1 MHVFEVWAPRAGTME
16 VKIGNNKFPME
27 KKSRGYWSA
36 AVEEAGPGTD
46 YGFVMDSLEPPLP
59 DPRTQWQPHGVH
71 GESRVVDHAAFAW
84 SDSGWQAPPLSSALI
99 YELHLGTF
107 TPEGTLKAAEGR
119 LDYLKDLGVTHIE
132 LMPLANFP
140 GRRGW
145 GYDGVD
151 LYAIFN
157 AYGEPH
163 DLKHFVDACHGKGL
177 AVLLDV
183 VYNHLGPVGNYLSKF
198 GPYFTASH
206 STPWGDAVNFEEAG
220 ASEVRCFLIDN
231 ALMWLRDYHMD
242 GLRLDAVHAFNDR
255 SAIHFLEQI
264 TREVKRL
271 EAAMGKHF
279 VLIAESDLNDPRIVK
294 AEEAGGYGLDA
305 QWSDDF
311 HHALFSVISGERA
324 GYYADFGSLAQLAK
338 SLRCVFVYDGNYSEY
353 RQRNHG
359 RQVVGLSGHRFVGF
373 VQNHDQVGNR
383 AQGERVSHE
392 AGEGRAKIAAALVLT
407 APFVPML
414 FQGEEFGASAPFLY
428 FTDYDD
434 PELGRMISEGRKR
447 EFVSFGWAPE
457 QIPDPQDEQTFNQS
471 KLNWAELTEQP
482 HASLLQWHKDLIR
495 LRHEWSELSDGN
507 LNAVAVRFD
516 EQAQWLM
523 LERGSLRIA
532 CNLGQAAV
540 DMEVGNRAQLLL
552 ASDGSIAISD
562 AVIRLGPDSV
572 AVLSVPPPRM
582 NGGARNAPSVAIGA
596 TQEHSA

>member
-16 VKIGNNKFPME
+16 VKVGNNKFPME
-27 KKSRGYWSA
+27 RKSRGYWSA

-99 YELHLGTF
+99 YELHVGTF

-119 LDYLKDLGVTHIE
+119 LDHLKDLGVTHIE

-151 LYAIFN
+151 LFAIFN
-157 AYGEPH
+157 AYGEPD

-447 EFVSFGWAPE
+447 EFVSFGWAPD

-471 KLNWAELTEQP
+471 KMNWAELTEQP

-507 LNAVAVRFD
+507 LNAVEVRFD

-532 CNLGQAAV
+532 CNLGQAAL
-540 DMEVGNRAQLLL
+540 DMEVGNGAQLLL
-552 ASDGSIAISD
+552 ASDGSIALRD

-572 AVLSVPPPRM
+572 AVLSVRPPSM

>member
-16 VKIGNNKFPME
+16 VKVGNNKFPME
-27 KKSRGYWSA
+27 RKSRGYWSA

-99 YELHLGTF
+99 YELHVGTF
-107 TPEGTLKAAEGR
+107 TPEGTLKAAESR
-119 LDYLKDLGVTHIE
+119 LDHLKDLGVTHIE

-151 LYAIFN
+151 LFAIFN
-157 AYGEPH
+157 AYGEPD

-338 SLRCVFVYDGNYSEY
+338 ALRCVFVYDGNYSEY

-447 EFVSFGWAPE
+447 EFVSFGWAPD

-471 KLNWAELTEQP
+471 KMNWAELTEQP

-507 LNAVAVRFD
+507 LNAVEVRFD

-532 CNLGQAAV
+532 CNLGQAAL
-540 DMEVGNRAQLLL
+540 DMEVGNGAQLLL
-552 ASDGSIAISD
+552 ASDGSIALRD

-572 AVLSVPPPRM
+572 AVLSVRPPSM

>member
-16 VKIGNNKFPME
+16 VKIGNKKFPME
-27 KKSRGYWSA
+27 KKSRGDWSA

-46 YGFVMDSLEPPLP
+46 YGFVIDGLEPALP
-59 DPRTQWQPHGVH
+59 DPRTQWQPFSVH
-71 GESRVVDHAAFAW
+71 GASRLVDHAAFAW
-84 SDSGWQAPPLSSALI
+84 SDQDWQAPPLSSALI

-107 TPEGTLKAAEGR
+107 TPEGTLKSAESR
-119 LDYLKDLGVTHIE
+119 LDYLKALGVTHVE
-132 LMPLANFP
+132 LMPIANFP
-140 GRRGW
+140 GKRGW

-157 AYGEPH
+157 AYGEPN
-163 DLKHFVDACHGKGL
+163 DLKRFVDACHAKGL

-183 VYNHLGPVGNYLSKF
+183 VYNHLGPVGNYLGKF
-198 GPYFTASH
+198 GPYFTHSH
-206 STPWGDAVNFEEAG
+206 TTPWGDAVNFEEAG
-220 ASEVRCFLIDN
+220 ATEVRRFLIDN
-231 ALMWLRDYHMD
+231 ALMWLRDYHID
-242 GLRLDAVHAFNDR
+242 GLRLDAVHAYMDR
-255 SAIHFLEQI
+255 SAIHFLEEI
-264 TREVKRL
+264 TGEVRRL

-324 GYYADFGSLAQLAK
+324 GYYADFGLLAQLAK

-359 RQVVGLSGHRFVGF
+359 RQVVGLSGHRFIGF

-383 AQGERVSHE
+383 AQGERISHE

-447 EFVSFGWAPE
+447 EFVAFGWAPD
-457 QIPDPQDEQTFNQS
+457 QIPDPQDEQTFLQS

-482 HASLLQWHKDLIR
+482 HRSLLQWHKDLISLRRNQSR
-495 LRHEWSELSDGN
+495 LTDGN
-507 LNAVAVRFD
+507 LNAVDVRFD
-516 EQAQWLM
+516 EQAQWLL
-523 LERGSLRIA
+523 LERGNLRVA
-532 CNLGQAAV
+532 CNLGHEPVAL
-540 DMEVGNRAQLLL
+540 EVGDGSRILL
-552 ASDGSIAISD
+552 ASDDTIALSGTNIK
-562 AVIRLGPDSV
+562 LGPDSV
-572 AVLSVPPPRM
+572 AVLSVPTAKPTLEKT
-582 NGGARNAPSVAIGA
+582 NLN
-596 TQEHSA
+596 

>member
-16 VKIGNNKFPME
+16 VKIGNKKFPME

-36 AVEEAGPGTD
+36 AVKGAGPGTD
-46 YGFVMDSLEPPLP
+46 YGFVIDGLEPPLP

-99 YELHLGTF
+99 YELHVGTF

-119 LDYLKDLGVTHIE
+119 LDYLKDLGVTHVE

-198 GPYFTASH
+198 GPYFTANH
-206 STPWGDAVNFEEAG
+206 STPWGDAVNFEAAG
-220 ASEVRCFLIDN
+220 ASEVRCFLVDN

-311 HHALFSVISGERA
+311 HHALFAVISGERA

-338 SLRCVFVYDGNYSEY
+338 SLRRVFVYDGNYSEY

-359 RQVVGLSGHRFVGF
+359 RRIVDLSGHRFVGF

-383 AQGERVSHE
+383 AQGERLSHE

-447 EFVSFGWAPE
+447 EFVSFGWAPD

-482 HASLLQWHKDLIR
+482 HTSLLQWYKDLIR
-495 LRHEWSELSDGN
+495 LRRDRSELSDGN
-507 LNAVAVRFD
+507 LNAVEVRFD

-532 CNLGQAAV
+532 CNLGQAVV
-540 DMEVGNRAQLLL
+540 DIEVGNGAQLLL
-552 ASDGSIAISD
+552 ASDDSIRLSGTNIK
-562 AVIRLGPDSV
+562 LGPDSV
-572 AVLSVPPPRM
+572 AVVSVPPP
-582 NGGARNAPSVAIGA
+582 A
-596 TQEHSA
+596 

>member
-1 MHVFEVWAPRAGTME
+1 MHAFEVWAPRAGTME
-16 VKIGNNKFPME
+16 VKIGNKKFPME
-27 KKSRGYWSA
+27 KGSRGYWSA

-46 YGFVMDSLEPPLP
+46 YGFVIDGLEPALP
-59 DPRTQWQPHGVH
+59 DPRSQWQPYSVH
-71 GESRVVDHAAFAW
+71 GASRLVDQAAFAW
-84 SDSGWQAPPLSSALI
+84 SDNDWQAPPLSSALI

-107 TPEGTLKAAEGR
+107 TPEGTLKAAESR
-119 LDYLKDLGVTHIE
+119 LDYLKTLGVTHVE
-132 LMPLANFP
+132 LMPIANFP

-157 AYGEPH
+157 AYGEPG
-163 DLKHFVDACHGKGL
+163 DLKHFVDACHAKGL

-198 GPYFTASH
+198 GPYFTHSH
-206 STPWGDAVNFEEAG
+206 TTPWGDAVNFEEAG
-220 ASEVRCFLIDN
+220 ATEVRRFLIDN
-231 ALMWLRDYHMD
+231 TLMWLRDYHID
-242 GLRLDAVHAFNDR
+242 GLRLDAVHAYMDR
-255 SAIHFLEQI
+255 SAIHFLEEI
-264 TREVKRL
+264 TGEVRRL

-324 GYYADFGSLAQLAK
+324 GYYEDFGSLAQLAK
-338 SLRCVFVYDGNYSEY
+338 SLHCVFVYDGNYSAH

-359 RQVVGLSGHRFVGF
+359 RQVVGLSGHRFIGF

-392 AGEGRAKIAAALVLT
+392 AGVGRAKIAAALVLT

-434 PELGRMISEGRKR
+434 PELGRMISEGRKK
-447 EFVSFGWAPE
+447 EFAAFGWAPD
-457 QIPDPQDEQTFNQS
+457 QIPDPQDEHTFLQS

-482 HASLLQWHKDLIR
+482 HRSLLQWHKDLIS
-495 LRHEWSELSDGN
+495 LRRDQSKLTDGN
-507 LNAVAVRFD
+507 LNEVNVRFD
-516 EQAQWLM
+516 EEAQWLV
-523 LERGSLRIA
+523 LERGNLRVA
-532 CNLGQAAV
+532 CNLGQEPV
-540 DMEVGNRAQLLL
+540 NVEVGNGAQVLL
-552 ASDGSIAISD
+552 ASDDSIALSSANIK
-562 AVIRLGPDSV
+562 LGPDSV
-572 AVLSVPPPRM
+572 AVLSVPPP
-582 NGGARNAPSVAIGA
+582 A
-596 TQEHSA
+596 

>member
-16 VKIGNNKFPME
+16 VKIGNKKFPME
-27 KKSRGYWSA
+27 KKSRGDWSA

-46 YGFVMDSLEPPLP
+46 YGFVIDGLEPALP
-59 DPRTQWQPHGVH
+59 DPRTQWQPFSVH
-71 GESRVVDHAAFAW
+71 GASRLVDHAAFAW
-84 SDSGWQAPPLSSALI
+84 SDQDWQAPPLSSALI

-107 TPEGTLKAAEGR
+107 TPEGTLKSAESR
-119 LDYLKDLGVTHIE
+119 LDYLKALGVTHVE
-132 LMPLANFP
+132 LMPIANFP
-140 GRRGW
+140 GKRGW

-157 AYGEPH
+157 AYGEPN
-163 DLKHFVDACHGKGL
+163 DLKRFVDACHAKGL

-183 VYNHLGPVGNYLSKF
+183 VYNHLGPVGNYLGKF
-198 GPYFTASH
+198 GPYFTHSH
-206 STPWGDAVNFEEAG
+206 TTPWGDAVNFEEAG
-220 ASEVRCFLIDN
+220 ATEVRRFLIDN
-231 ALMWLRDYHMD
+231 ALMWLRDYHID
-242 GLRLDAVHAFNDR
+242 GLRLDAVHAYMDR
-255 SAIHFLEQI
+255 SAIHFLEEI
-264 TREVKRL
+264 TGEVRRL

-359 RQVVGLSGHRFVGF
+359 RQVVGLSGHRFIGF

-383 AQGERVSHE
+383 ARGERISHE

-447 EFVSFGWAPE
+447 EFVAFGWAPD
-457 QIPDPQDEQTFNQS
+457 QIPDPQDEQTFLQS

-482 HASLLQWHKDLIR
+482 HRSLLQWHKDLISLRRNQSR
-495 LRHEWSELSDGN
+495 LTDGN
-507 LNAVAVRFD
+507 LNAVDVRFD
-516 EQAQWLM
+516 EQAQWLL
-523 LERGSLRIA
+523 LERGNLRVA
-532 CNLGQAAV
+532 CNLGHEPVAL
-540 DMEVGNRAQLLL
+540 EVGDGSRILL
-552 ASDGSIAISD
+552 ASDDTIALSGTNIK
-562 AVIRLGPDSV
+562 LGPDSV
-572 AVLSVPPPRM
+572 AVLSVPTAKPTLEKT
-582 NGGARNAPSVAIGA
+582 NLN
-596 TQEHSA
+596 